1 MEPPDYYHDDFDDED
16 AMINDYIDDGMD
28 EPPLEEDTDEWMHVG
43 NGAAAVTTAAAAAP
57 PTGSDILQNI
67 DGPTFNV
74 AGEGRAMTMELGEHD
89 EMWSDDEY
97 LQEHPVST
105 VHLNFARKRRN
116 QKDPYAFERYVTYL
130 VQNLKETSSR
140 RRLICTLLHYGF
152 YTF

>member
-57 PTGSDILQNI
+57 PTGSDILQNN
-67 DGPTFNV
+67 DGLTFNV
-74 AGEGRAMTMELGEHD
+74 AGEGRAMTMVLGEHE

-140 RRLICTLLHYGF
+140 RRLICTLFRYGF